1 MKREYTEDCPEY
13 LESFLTVLRVVKN
26 RSERTEE
33 AYYIDIRTFL
43 RYLHIKNGKCDAD
56 ADINSIAI
64 ADTPIEWL
72 EQLALSDMYEYLI
85 YLKDVRRNSERTRAR
100 KTSALKAFFKYLYG
114 TASLISQNVT
124 EDLEVPKRRQSL
136 PRYLTLDQ
144 SLDLLANIQSK
155 NTSRD
160 YCMITLFL
168 NCGMRL
174 SELVGLDMTD
184 YSADNKTL
192 RVLGKGNKERIIFL
206 NEACTSA
213 LTAYISERPECD
225 CKALFISSRHKRIAR
240 RRVEQI
246 VEEML
251 SKAGL
256 SGLGISTHKL
266 RHTAATLMYQHG
278 GVDTLVLKDI
288 LGHKSVSTTEIYT
301 HLSDSQLRLAAE
313 KSPLAG
319 IRSNKK
325 ADE

>member
-85 YLKDVRRNSERTRAR
+85 YLKDMRRNSERTRAR

-144 SLDLLANIQSK
+144 SLNLLANIQSK

-225 CKALFISSRHKRIAR
+225 CRALFISSRHKRIAR

-325 ADE
+325 TDE

>member
-1 MKREYTEDCPEY
+1 MRREYMEDCPEY

-43 RYLHIKNGKCDAD
+43 RYLHIKNGKCDTG
-56 ADINSIAI
+56 ADINCIAI

-72 EQLALSDMYEYLI
+72 EQLSLSDMYEYLI
-85 YLKDVRRNSERTRAR
+85 YLKDVRCNSELTRAR
-100 KTSALKAFFKYLYG
+100 KTSALKTFFKYLYG
-114 TASLISQNVT
+114 TASLITQNVT
-124 EDLEVPKRRQSL
+124 EDLEIPKRHQSL

-160 YCMITLFL
+160 YCIITLFL

-206 NEACTSA
+206 NEACMSA
-213 LTAYISERPECD
+213 LDAYIGERPKCD
-225 CKALFISSRHKRIAR
+225 CKALFLSSRHKRIAR

-251 SKAGL
+251 KKAGL

-313 KSPLAG
+313 NSPLAD
-319 IRSNKK
+319 IHSNKK
-325 ADE
+325 TDE